1 MAAEEGDGSGADASV
16 SEQHGGAAALWL
28 EEMAVA
34 GGEGCHGNG
43 RRNGLGVGR
52 YFCGDEREFE

>member
-43 RRNGLGVGR
+43 RRNGLDKRQYLLQG
-52 YFCGDEREFE
+52 FH